1 MTHYR
6 SFVQPFIHSFF
17 YLQSFQLFPLTY
29 YLKCFF
35 ISSHLISPRLVSSL
49 PHFSP
54 LLSSASLLTFSAS
67 TILALNPTTSR
78 LWPTTLEQCYCYC
91 YCKTR
96 LLCRAI
102 KVQSQQKWLQ
112 SVVVEAEAEAE
123 A

>member
-35 ISSHLISPRLVSSL
+35 ISSHLISSRLVSSL
-49 PHFSP
+49 PHFSS

-67 TILALNPTTSR
+67 TILALNSTTSR

-112 SVVVEAEAEAE
+112 SVVVEAEAEA
-123 A
+123 